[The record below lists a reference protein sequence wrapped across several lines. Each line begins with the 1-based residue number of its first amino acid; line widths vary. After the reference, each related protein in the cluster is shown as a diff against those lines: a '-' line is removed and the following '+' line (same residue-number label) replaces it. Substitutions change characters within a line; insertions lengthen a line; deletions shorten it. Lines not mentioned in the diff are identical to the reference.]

1 MAVPAFPFAD
11 GARGYQIDALN
22 TWKENGCQGFFAM
35 ATGTGKT
42 VTALNCLL
50 DSYME
55 KGRYRCLI
63 LVPTISLVDQ
73 WQKECRR
80 FNFNNIVRISSK
92 ESHWKDDITRI
103 TASAL
108 FNQSASY
115 VIIVTY
121 ASLVKKEVV
130 SWIDELPNDTLV
142 NADDDTFKAVPETP
156 FWHMNSEPFWTLQRS
171 DGGDIFDIKNSPTSG
186 QLKGYKIYAEI
197 SPEIYKLMTSENNR
211 IKLRQVLC
219 DEYLNVQ

>member
-1 MAVPAFPFAD
+1 MAVPEFPFAD
-11 GARGYQIDALN
+11 GAREYQIDALN
-22 TWKENGCQGFFAM
+22 TWKEHGCQGFFAM

-92 ESHWKDDITRI
+92 ERHWKDDITRI

-108 FNQSASY
+108 FDQSSSY

-130 SWIDELPNDTLV
+130 AWIDELPNDTLV
-142 NADDDTFKAVPETP
+142 IADEAHNIGTENLINSINSLSFK
-156 FWHMNSEPFWTLQRS
+156 
-171 DGGDIFDIKNSPTSG
+171 
-186 QLKGYKIYAEI
+186 
-197 SPEIYKLMTSENNR
+197 
-211 IKLRQVLC
+211 
-219 DEYLNVQ
+219 

>member
-1 MAVPAFPFAD
+1 MAVPEFPFAD
-11 GARGYQIDALN
+11 GAREYQIDALN
-22 TWKENGCQGFFAM
+22 TWKEHGCQGFFAM

-92 ESHWKDDITRI
+92 ERHWKDTKFGASPPSL
-103 TASAL
+103 TAK
-108 FNQSASY
+108 NP
-115 VIIVTY
+115 
-121 ASLVKKEVV
+121 VV
-130 SWIDELPNDTLV
+130 FSEHHHPKMLKTL
-142 NADDDTFKAVPETP
+142 
-156 FWHMNSEPFWTLQRS
+156 
-171 DGGDIFDIKNSPTSG
+171 
-186 QLKGYKIYAEI
+186 
-197 SPEIYKLMTSENNR
+197 
-211 IKLRQVLC
+211 
-219 DEYLNVQ
+219 